1 MEMGRESSTYVQVHG
16 WNLATPG
23 LLLLLVPLLMLVL
36 GAVLL
41 WVVAYFMISSG
52 SNVGCSAKARGREG
66 VGGRQRRSA
75 AHAWSGEKLNSALG
89 HADHVSSASL
99 ASWLYLGP
107 GHWARGD
114 RKQEGA
120 RHASSSA
127 IQRCD
132 DKCASAAHSF

>member
-1 MEMGRESSTYVQVHG
+1 
-16 WNLATPG
+16 
-23 LLLLLVPLLMLVL
+23 
-36 GAVLL
+36 
-41 WVVAYFMISSG
+41 MISSG
-52 SNVGCSAKARGREG
+52 SNVGCSAKARGRKG

-75 AHAWSGEKLNSALG
+75 AHAWSGEKLNSALA

-120 RHASSSA
+120 A
-127 IQRCD
+127 IIVARRACCCD
-132 DKCASAAHSF
+132 DKCASAAPPFGPKASKVTLLLVESHSHPLPITLPTGPLF